1 MIKKFLS
8 KITFVIVSYNSGKII
23 GKCLDCLP
31 KESKIII
38 IENANNKKILNN
50 YKRKKNIRLIC
61 NSLNNGYGAGNNIGI
76 KLTKTQY
83 AFVIS
88 PDTFLKKK
96 IFKKIENSIKKLK
109 NNFWLLGIE
118 NITNSKNNLIESK
131 YVGGHAMLL
140 NLKKFKKKK
149 VFDENYFLYNEEIDL
164 CLDIKRKGGKIFS
177 LDTND
182 LKHLGKMSSGEDN
195 LKMKVL
201 RNWHGYWS
209 YIYFYKKNYGN
220 LKANYIFLKKLI
232 GAFTQYSF
240 GLIFFNKEK
249 STLNKFK
256 FLALISAILSRPSSL
271 RLEHIKI

>member
-1 MIKKFLS
+1 MIREFLS

-61 NSLNNGYGAGNNIGI
+61 NTLNNGYGAGNNIGI

-83 AFVIS
+83 AFIIS

-109 NNFWLLGIE
+109 NDFWLMGIE

-140 NLKKFKKKK
+140 NLKKFKTKK

-164 CLDIKRKGGKIFS
+164 CLDIKKKGGKIFS

-209 YIYFYKKNYGN
+209 YIYFYKKKLWKFKSKLY
-220 LKANYIFLKKLI
+220 FLKKI
-232 GAFTQYSF
+232 NCNFYSILF
-240 GLIFFNKEK
+240 WINFF
-249 STLNKFK
+249 
-256 FLALISAILSRPSSL
+256 
-271 RLEHIKI
+271 

>member
-96 IFKKIENSIKKLK
+96 IFKKIENLMKSRFLKQGKLK
-109 NNFWLLGIE
+109 MTKL
-118 NITNSKNNLIESK
+118 
-131 YVGGHAMLL
+131 VGGITA
-140 NLKKFKKKK
+140 FK
-149 VFDENYFLYNEEIDL
+149 
-164 CLDIKRKGGKIFS
+164 
-177 LDTND
+177 
-182 LKHLGKMSSGEDN
+182 
-195 LKMKVL
+195 
-201 RNWHGYWS
+201 
-209 YIYFYKKNYGN
+209 
-220 LKANYIFLKKLI
+220 
-232 GAFTQYSF
+232 
-240 GLIFFNKEK
+240 
-249 STLNKFK
+249 
-256 FLALISAILSRPSSL
+256 
-271 RLEHIKI
+271 